1 MPPTAALAEA
11 QHWKLQVPGMHVD
24 DHQAKHGRSAASRTY
39 ALGHTTDEFKRLE
52 RQDMYYRELTETFLL
67 RAGLAPGGPDIGG
80 GGGGVAL
87 MAARLGGPSG
97 SVLGTD
103 RSAAAVALATRRAAE
118 AGESGVK
125 FSVCE
130 LDALPTRPLFNAVI
144 GRFIL
149 MYLPNPAGL
158 LKRVCRCL
166 RPGGIVAFQE
176 HVMQLSRS
184 VPELPPAGNAPNG
197 S

>member
-1 MPPTAALAEA
+1 MRVL
-11 QHWKLQVPGMHVD
+11 
-24 DHQAKHGRSAASRTY
+24 
-39 ALGHTTDEFKRLE
+39 
-52 RQDMYYRELTETFLL
+52 
-67 RAGLAPGGPDIGG
+67 DIGG
-80 GGGGVAL
+80 GDVAL
-87 MAARLGGPSG
+87 MAAGVARPSG
-97 SVLGTD
+97 TVLGPEGW
-103 RSAAAVALATRRAAE
+103 AAAVALATRRAAE

-176 HVMQLSRS
+176 HVMQLGRS
-184 VPELPPAGNAPNG
+184 VPELPSAGNAPNG